1 MAVTVRTIELWRRE
15 VENRPGTLTSVL
27 APLAEAG
34 ADLQLVMGYRYPGNE
49 AKAAIEVFPIKG
61 KKAAAAAAAAGLQQ
75 AAISALLIEAD
86 NRVGLGH
93 AISKALADAGINL
106 DFLVAQVIGRKC
118 TALAGFGNAEDSRK
132 AAVLI
137 RKAAARK

>member
-49 AKAAIEVFPIKG
+49 AKAAIEVFPVKG
-61 KKAAAAAAAAGLQQ
+61 RKAAAAAAAAGLQR

-106 DFLVAQVIGRKC
+106 DFLVAQAIGRKC
-118 TALAGFGNAEDSRK
+118 TVVAGFANAEDSRR

-137 RKAAARK
+137 RKAARK